1 MKIPENRIYKVRS
14 TARQAPKIADP
25 NLGAYPAAIARGM
38 APAIQGAIAATGQ
51 QIRNTLQAAK
61 NPHWLTHLKLA
72 QTIAQ
77 TGAQTSRDLATAY
90 ERRLAHG
97 LEEDQVDYANHMRQF
112 YDSQDADGNLV
123 EGKIR
128 SKWNPDS
135 KEPSGPV
142 KALTDLDAGY
152 DETDHYRGLS
162 AERRARFDQWRSGQ
176 REKYA
181 NDAIREQ
188 QRQMEQHRRDVETKR
203 VNQLAFDVENAM
215 RPDSQNWEA
224 ASTAYATE
232 AANKMVP
239 ESVRMK
245 EDGTPV
251 DLWTATFQQTKS
263 NLRMKRNALW
273 NSAYELLGENGDD
286 AEKAA
291 KLRAA
296 IDADTEAGGDF
307 LTEEQLDAMKA
318 AGEASRMKRIAN
330 IEAGYQQA
338 ERDVETAATAF
349 SLVRP
354 GEAGKADRDAL
365 DANAAAALER
375 LPQGP
380 RREAA
385 VRAYNEAKDTLV
397 AQSFLNSGLFQTYL
411 AGPPQSR
418 REDTQA
424 RRNAYNEAKAA
435 YDGLTDSQRM
445 AMNRILDAQRDAQ
458 MKRETD
464 MAKKVSGWASG
475 GMSAMDMARNLNQ
488 KFAAGVISAA
498 EHDAGMR
505 EARKAAAYEN
515 VFKDNPD
522 ARKAHDA
529 MVMRS
534 VRKLFAG
541 FGDGA
546 VERLFKWDKNG
557 FLVYNDDGTPALA
570 DGVARTARFTAMH
583 NGTFY
588 TTRERGVESNWP
600 NYVDV
605 SAATVAEAASVA
617 REYITQFYMGGV
629 AGSKNGTVSQSDLDE
644 YMVSMLGDKASRAS
658 DEAMSATAMSI
669 IGTVPAL
676 VTGGVDFMSASRM
689 ASDRSGDA
697 AEKRQKKEGRE

>member
-1 MKIPENRIYKVRS
+1 MRIPENRIYKVRS
-14 TARQAPKIADP
+14 TARQAARIADP
-25 NLGAYPAAIARGM
+25 NLGAGPAALARGM

-51 QIRNTLQAAK
+51 RIRNTLEEAR

-72 QTIAQ
+72 QTIAR
-77 TGAQTSRDLATAY
+77 TGAQVSRDLAAAY

-112 YDSQDADGNLV
+112 YDAQDADGNLV

-215 RPDSQNWEA
+215 RPDSQNWED

-307 LTEEQLDAMKA
+307 LTDEQISAMKA
-318 AGEASRMKRIAN
+318 AGEASSMKRIAN
-330 IEAGYQQA
+330 IEAGYQRAEKDAGIANADWLLSKAGSDGDAERNGADARVNEALARLPDGRREATKEKIVA
-338 ERDVETAATAF
+338 ERDEKAAFDFMKVHANDFF
-349 SLVRP
+349 SK
-354 GEAGKADRDAL
+354 AGMDAL
-365 DANAAAALER
+365 
-375 LPQGP
+375 
-380 RREAA
+380 
-385 VRAYNEAKDTLV
+385 K
-397 AQSFLNSGLFQTYL
+397 NSGLSENAKRI
-411 AGPPQSR
+411 AGKIALKS
-418 REDTQA
+418 E
-424 RRNAYNEAKAA
+424 
-435 YDGLTDSQRM
+435 
-445 AMNRILDAQRDAQ
+445 
-458 MKRETD
+458 
-464 MAKKVSGWASG
+464 
-475 GMSAMDMARNLNQ
+475 
-488 KFAAGVISAA
+488 
-498 EHDAGMR
+498 
-505 EARKAAAYEN
+505 
-515 VFKDNPD
+515 D
-522 ARKAHDA
+522 ARDKARSDA
-529 MVMRS
+529 KNRVNTWIARDG
-534 VRKLFAG
+534 KTAG
-541 FGDGA
+541 EIVNLLRGIAESTGDVDTFQYGIEA
-546 VERLFKWDKNG
+546 LADEADYLRMFEKQPELRTEYEGIILEGMKEAYGEDIVSLLKFDKNG
-557 FLVYNDDGTPALA
+557 HIVWDADNRPALA
-570 DGVARTARFTAMH
+570 DGVTPETMARGLKRGTRQSYMTVPGGQRVTLNNDIFTEISAQTVADTLSLGRKYVMLRH
-583 NGTFY
+583 MGNGPDGTTGKPVASEWAKY
-588 TTRERGVESNWP
+588 LKDMLGPDIAKLDDAAIGVTTRR
-600 NYVDV
+600 
-605 SAATVAEAASVA
+605 
-617 REYITQFYMGGV
+617 F
-629 AGSKNGTVSQSDLDE
+629 L
-644 YMVSMLGDKASRAS
+644 
-658 DEAMSATAMSI
+658 EAMPGWVWSDSTAKQESRELLREVRKSNRP
-669 IGTVPAL
+669 TPEE
-676 VTGGVDFMSASRM
+676 GGNNER
-689 ASDRSGDA
+689 
-697 AEKRQKKEGRE
+697 K